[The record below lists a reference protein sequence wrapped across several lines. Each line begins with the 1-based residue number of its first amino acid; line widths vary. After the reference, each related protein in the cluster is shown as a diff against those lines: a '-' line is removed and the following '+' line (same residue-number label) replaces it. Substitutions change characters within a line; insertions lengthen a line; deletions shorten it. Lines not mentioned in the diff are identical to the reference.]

1 MDGGDN
7 NKWLNKYNAR
17 IIMAEQKMGNGLQIE
32 LMSVQKTSL
41 KISLD
46 IIFSVHLTQYGTP
59 DNCIKS

>member
-17 IIMAEQKMGNGLQIE
+17 IIMAEQKMGNRLQIE

-41 KISLD
+41 KTSLD
-46 IIFSVHLTQYGTP
+46 IIFFVYLTQ
-59 DNCIKS
+59 